1 MIRELHQKI
10 QSGEKKATELAAEY
24 FARIRERDDSLHA
37 FLTVR
42 EAQALR
48 EAEAVDRAVK
58 NGETIDL
65 LAGIPGAVKDNIVMA
80 GERTT
85 AGSKILDNYV
95 SPYDA
100 SVITKL
106 RGNQAVILGKTNLDE
121 FALGSSTEL
130 SAYGPTRNPIDE
142 TRVAGGT
149 SGGSAVAVASD
160 MAVWALGSDTGG
172 SIRQPAAFC
181 GVYGL
186 KPTYG
191 RVSRSGLIASA
202 SSLDQIGILAHS
214 VEDVALVLSRIA
226 GQDRLDSTTSD
237 RPVPAYADQLTG
249 NITGKKIGVPKEYFT
264 DDLDPKIKSAAL
276 AALDVFQS
284 LGAEIIPISL
294 PHSHLALPIYYI
306 VQPSELSSNLSRFDG
321 IRYGLSVND
330 QEDSLEKTSTLL
342 ETYLDTRKVGLGPE
356 VKRRIM
362 LGTYALSA
370 GYYEAYYKKALAV
383 RALLRQDFQRAFA
396 AVDVIFSPTTPE
408 VAFTLGAKTQ
418 DPLKMYFSDI
428 YTVTANL
435 VGVPALSFPIGTI
448 ETEGKALPIGGQ
460 FMGDWFKEEIM
471 LQMAHAFELAGKR
484 VSL

>member
-1 MIRELHQKI
+1 MIRELHEKI
-10 QSGEKKATELAAEY
+10 QKGEIKATELVSQY
-24 FARIRERDDSLHA
+24 FTRLKERDASLHA
-37 FLTVR
+37 FLSVR
-42 EAQALR
+42 EAEAMR
-48 EAEAVDRAVK
+48 EAEAVDAAVAA
-58 NGETIDL
+58 GETIPM
-65 LAGIPGAVKDNIVMA
+65 LAGIPGAVKDNLVMV

-95 SPYDA
+95 GTYDA
-100 SVITKL
+100 TAVKKL
-106 RGNQAVILGKTNLDE
+106 HAEKAVILGKTNLDE

-130 SAYGPTRNPIDE
+130 SAYGPTKNPIDE

-149 SGGSAVAVASD
+149 SGGSAVAVAADLS
-160 MAVWALGSDTGG
+160 VFALGSDTGG

-202 SSLDQIGILAHS
+202 SSLDQVGVLANS
-214 VEDVALVLSRIA
+214 TEDVAIVLSAIA
-226 GQDRLDSTTSD
+226 GSDSLDGTASE
-237 RPVPAYADQLTG
+237 RAVPKYEDLLTG
-249 NITGKKIGVPKEYFT
+249 DIKGKKIGVPEEYFT
-264 DDLDPKIKSAAL
+264 DKLDAKIKSAAM
-276 AALDVFQS
+276 AALDVFKS
-284 LGAEIIPISL
+284 LGAEIVPISL

-321 IRYGLSVND
+321 IRFGLSVND

-356 VKRRIM
+356 AKRRIM

-370 GYYEAYYKKALAV
+370 GYYDAYYKKALAV
-383 RALLRQDFQRAFA
+383 RAILRQDFQKAFET
-396 AVDVIFSPTTPE
+396 VDVIFSPTTPE
-408 VAFTLGAKTQ
+408 TAFKLGSKTD

-435 VGVPALSFPIGTI
+435 VGVPAMSFPIGTI
-448 ETEGKALPIGGQ
+448 AEDGVALPIGGQ
-460 FMGDWFKEEIM
+460 FMGRWFEEETV
-471 LQMAHAFELAGKR
+471 LNLVHAFEKAGKR
-484 VSL
+484 STL

>member
-1 MIRELHQKI
+1 MIRELHEKI
-10 QSGEKKATELAAEY
+10 QSGEQTAVKLTTEY
-24 FARIRERDDSLHA
+24 FARIRERDGSLHA
-37 FLTVR
+37 FLDVR

-48 EAEAVDRAVK
+48 EAEAVDQAVAK
-58 NGETIDL
+58 GETIPL
-65 LAGIPGAVKDNIVMA
+65 LAGIPGAVKDNIVMS

-106 RGNQAVILGKTNLDE
+106 RADHAVILGKTNLDE

-149 SGGSAVAVASD
+149 SGGSAVAVAAG
-160 MAVWALGSDTGG
+160 MAAYALGSDTGG

-202 SSLDQIGILAHS
+202 SSLDQIGVLANS
-214 VEDVALVLSRIA
+214 TEDIAIVLSRIA
-226 GQDRLDSTTSD
+226 GRDALDGTASE
-237 RPVPAYADQLTG
+237 RPVPNYADLLTG
-249 NITGKKIGVPKEYFT
+249 DIRGKKIGVPNEYFT
-264 DDLDPKIKSAAL
+264 DKLDAKVKAAAM
-276 AALDVFQS
+276 AAIDVFKS

-330 QEDSLEKTSTLL
+330 QEDSLERTSTLL

-356 VKRRIM
+356 AKRRIM

-370 GYYEAYYKKALAV
+370 GYYDAYYKKALAV
-383 RALLRQDFQRAFA
+383 RAILKQDFEKAFET
-396 AVDVIFSPTTPE
+396 VDVIFSPTTPE
-408 VAFTLGAKTQ
+408 TAFKLGSKTD

-435 VGVPALSFPIGTI
+435 VGVPAMSFPIGTI
-448 ETEGKALPIGGQ
+448 AEDGVALPIGGQ
-460 FMGDWFKEEIM
+460 FMGRWFEEETV
-471 LQMAHAFELAGKR
+471 LNLVQAFEKADKR

>member
-1 MIRELHQKI
+1 MIRELHKRI
-10 QSGEKKATELAAEY
+10 QSGEKKATDIAAEH
-24 FARIRERDDSLHA
+24 FARIRERDGSLHA
-37 FLTVR
+37 FLDLR
-42 EAQALR
+42 EAAALR
-48 EAEAVDRAVK
+48 EAEAVDQAVTR
-58 NGETIDL
+58 GETVDL
-65 LAGIPGAVKDNIVMA
+65 LAGIPSAVKDNIVMV

-85 AGSKILDNYV
+85 AGSKILDNYI

-106 RGNQAVILGKTNLDE
+106 RANQSVILGKTNLDE

-149 SGGSAVAVASD
+149 SGGSAVAVRAGL
-160 MAVWALGSDTGG
+160 AAYALGSDTGG

-181 GVYGL
+181 GIYGL

-202 SSLDQIGILAHS
+202 SSLDQIGVLANS
-214 VEDVALVLSRIA
+214 TEDVAIVLSRIA
-226 GQDRLDSTTSD
+226 GADPSDSTTSE
-237 RPVPAYADQLTG
+237 RPVPQYENLLTG
-249 NITGKKIGVPKEYFT
+249 DIKGKKIGVPDEYFT
-264 DDLDPKIKSAAL
+264 NTLDTKTKSAAL
-276 AALDVFQS
+276 AALEVFKS

-330 QEDSLEKTSTLL
+330 QEDSLERTSTLL
-342 ETYLDTRKVGLGPE
+342 ETYLDTRKVGFGPE

-370 GYYEAYYKKALAV
+370 GYYDAYYKKALAV
-383 RALLRQDFQRAFA
+383 RSLLRQDFQKTFET
-396 AVDVIFSPTTPE
+396 VDVIFSPTTPE
-408 VAFTLGAKTQ
+408 TAFKLGSKTD

-435 VGVPALSFPIGTI
+435 VGVPAMSFPIGTI
-448 ETEGKALPIGGQ
+448 EEDGVALPIGGQ
-460 FMGDWFKEEIM
+460 LMGKWFEEETVLNLI
-471 LQMAHAFELAGKR
+471 HAFEETGEQT
-484 VSL
+484 SL